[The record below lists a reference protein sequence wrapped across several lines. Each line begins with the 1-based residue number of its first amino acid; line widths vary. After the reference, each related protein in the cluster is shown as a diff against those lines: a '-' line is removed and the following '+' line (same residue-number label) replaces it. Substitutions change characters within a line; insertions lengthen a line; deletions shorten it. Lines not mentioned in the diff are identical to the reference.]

1 MAYFFVKDY
10 NGDMQLP
17 PDIGACELRV
27 NEQTRVW
34 RYAQAAS
41 LDDLR
46 EGEILRVNLSGE
58 LPGKPSTCTDIWL
71 GGEIQEPAKSAATN

>member
-34 RYAQAAS
+34 RYTQAAS

-46 EGEILRVNLSGE
+46 EGEILRINLSGE